1 MTDTSRVITIH
12 AGLPKT
18 GSTYLQQNVF
28 PFAAGGTYCT
38 PRFGFTG
45 VVEALAR
52 DARPALISDERLTWP
67 PLDEPQCT
75 HDPRLKKLAL
85 LRHSWPDAG
94 LILMLR
100 EPWQMICSHY
110 AQYLHHGGTAGFAEF
125 HRQHIQPEAFYL
137 DRFLERILAQR
148 WRDLLILDH
157 RELRADPSSV
167 IRKIETFSQLR
178 FRCPQAASQSP
189 SNPSVAAT
197 GARVLR
203 MCNRRMAQHY
213 ARRQTPLARQR
224 TRRAVRWLVQS
235 GPLKF
240 LNRVGRP
247 VIEAH
252 DIEPLKALYGA
263 SWERACTIR
272 AGLNQSG

>member
-28 PFAAGGTYCT
+28 PFASGGTYCT

-45 VVEALAR
+45 VVEVLAN

-67 PLDEPQCT
+67 ALDNPNISY
-75 HDPRLKKLAL
+75 DPRIQKLAF
-85 LRHSWPDAG
+85 LRQSWPDAG

-110 AQYLHHGGTAGFAEF
+110 AQYLHHGGTAGFAKF

-148 WRDLLILDH
+148 WRKLLVLDYH
-157 RELRADPSSV
+157 EFRSDSNAQ
-167 IRKIETFSQLR
+167 IRKIEDFSQLR
-178 FRCPQAASQSP
+178 FHCPQGASRP
-189 SNPSVAAT
+189 LSNPSVANS
-197 GARVLR
+197 GARMLR
-203 MCNRRMAQHY
+203 QCNRWMAQY
-213 ARRQTPLARQR
+213 YSRQQTALAHQR
-224 TRRAVRWLVQS
+224 TRRAVRWLIQS

-240 LNRVGRP
+240 LNRVGKP
-247 VIEAH
+247 VIQAH
-252 DIEPLKALYGA
+252 EIEPLKALYSA
-263 SWERACTIR
+263 SWKRACSIR
-272 AGLNQSG
+272 TELTQSG